1 MDYLPFLMLPVA
13 FVLMFLGVQVAFS
26 MMITAVLFG
35 LVIFGNRVIFQ
46 FIEKIEDISS
56 NFVFAA
62 VPLFVF
68 MGAML
73 EKSGIADKLFEAIH
87 IWTRRLPGGLALAT
101 VLMCIIFAASSGV
114 IGATESVVGLLT
126 IPIML
131 RYGYDKPLISGT
143 ICAGG
148 SLGTIIPPSVVAVVM
163 GPLANQ
169 SVGDLL
175 YGMVF
180 PGLIMGALYL
190 VYIFTLCVVRPSAG
204 PRIPREP
211 GEPSF
216 AAKLWITTRNMV
228 PPVFMIFAV
237 LGSILLGWASP
248 TEAAAVG
255 AFCSVLLTVLY
266 RNFSWS
272 GLYEAL
278 IKTLQITAM
287 IMTVLLA
294 GTLFTGVFIGG
305 GGINTASLLI
315 AKMALS
321 PWMLLGAD
329 DADHLHRRLLPRLD
343 LDRPHLRAAVH
354 AARDPGGLQPGVVL
368 RPVPDHDPDELSHA
382 ADGPGD
388 LLPARGRAAGDHDRS
403 HVSRRRAVHRA
414 AVLHARDRDGLPD
427 ARDVAAERDAAIPIG
442 ASTRPTDAPGAE
454 SIPTYWWRAAARPV
468 CPRPPDSPF
477 PPRPQHVLCAAASP
491 GARAHR
497 VRLTPIKPAPESR

>member
-13 FVLMFLGVQVAFS
+13 FTLMFLGIQVAFS

-35 LVIFGNRVIFQ
+35 LVIFGDRVIFQ

-87 IWTRRLPGGLALAT
+87 IWTRRLPGGLSLAT
-101 VLMCIIFAASSGV
+101 ISMCVIFAASSGV

-131 RYGYDKPLISGT
+131 RYKYDKSLISGS

-163 GPLANQ
+163 GPLANV

-180 PGLIMGALYL
+180 PGLIMACLYL
-190 VYIFTLCVVRPSAG
+190 IYIYGLCVINPAAG
-204 PRIPREP
+204 PRIPPEP
-211 GEPSF
+211 GEPAF
-216 AAKLWITTRNMV
+216 AQKLWITTRNLV
-228 PPVFMIFAV
+228 PPLFMIFAV

-248 TEAAAVG
+248 TEAAAIGALASVG
-255 AFCSVLLTVLY
+255 LTTLY
-266 RNFSWS
+266 GRFNFG

-278 IKTLQITAM
+278 IKTVKITTM

-305 GGINTASLLI
+305 GGINTANVLI
-315 AKMALS
+315 KEMHLT
-321 PWMLLGAD
+321 PWMLLALMMSIIFIAGFF
-329 DADHLHRRLLPRLD
+329 LD
-343 LDRPHLRAAVH
+343 CISIVLIFVPLFTPLIMAAGFDPVWFCILFLIMIQTSYLTPPMAPAIFYLRAVA
-354 AARDPGGLQPGVVL
+354 
-368 RPVPDHDPDELSHA
+368 PDEITMRDMYRGGVPFLALQSA
-382 ADGPGD
+382 TLVIVMVFPV
-388 LLPARGRAAGDHDRS
+388 LVTYLPS
-403 HVSRRRAVHRA
+403 VM
-414 AVLHARDRDGLPD
+414 LN
-427 ARDVAAERDAAIPIG
+427 
-442 ASTRPTDAPGAE
+442 
-454 SIPTYWWRAAARPV
+454 
-468 CPRPPDSPF
+468 F
-477 PPRPQHVLCAAASP
+477 
-491 GARAHR
+491 
-497 VRLTPIKPAPESR
+497 K